1 MKKIYLF
8 AAIAA
13 LFAVACTTDD
23 SRDVEGLPIVE
34 DQIFVS
40 FEDQS
45 DTRIQLN
52 EAQKTVWT
60 KDDMVSVFYRSNGNQ
75 KWQYQGE
82 TGEREGV
89 LKRVAYTEGSQELS
103 DIVVVY
109 PYNENYYINP
119 KTGNVQAYLPA
130 VQTYIKESYGIDGNI
145 MVSQSEYNQV
155 SLKSVCG
162 WLKIQLTGNGEKV
175 QSIKINGNNGEQ
187 VAGEIYINSADAT
200 SVLASEMGKA
210 DDNENGVGGNL
221 VFEDTILTEVTLNC
235 SQGVTLSSEVTAFYI
250 ALPPQKF
257 EKGLT
262 MEILTNSGYL
272 TKSTDNEIVINRNA
286 IRPMEKC
293 EFIVSK
299 PKHNEIWYTNGST
312 TEATTTAYMT
322 QPNAFGEA
330 SIQSNTY
337 DTTKDCWVI
346 TFDKDLTTIG
356 YSVFCECSNLTSVT
370 IPDSVTKIE
379 VGAFSGCS
387 SLASVIIP
395 DSVTEIGQSAFYGCS
410 NLTSVTIG
418 DSVTTIG
425 NDAFSNCK
433 SLTSV
438 TIPDSVTKI
447 GRYVFSSCSSLASVI
462 IGDSVTKIE
471 IFAFYRCSSLTSV
484 TIGNSVTTIGNDAFR
499 ECSSLTSVTIP
510 DSVTIIGPD
519 AFYRCSSLTS
529 VTIGNSVTTIGQS
542 AFFDCSSLTSVI
554 IPDSVTTIGNIAF
567 DKCNNLTDVT
577 IGKSVTTIGGSAFKR
592 CYNLQNVYIL
602 AETPPTLG
610 SSVFPTH
617 KFSISVPDVALEKY
631 LESDWREY
639 ILQPFVDVE
648 MVNISASDAI
658 VGWSVTNWKDYA
670 TDFANAWTIVLKK
683 GNDLVVS
690 WNIPA
695 NSDIWSNYAYKGCR
709 FILTGLDADTEY
721 TVSVKD
727 VSTGHTSDTLT
738 FKTEASKVVTMPE
751 TTANPGDVILY
762 EDFSD
767 LFITADISRGAAGYS
782 YDYRNLMDSKE
793 WIAKGDDPVAND
805 VDGRGCYLVDP
816 SVEVGMFNTI
826 KKYIATTRLN
836 TWGMMSEEDTKGA
849 ICARAGYVK
858 IGASAKCAWLVTP
871 EINCVQ
877 QYAKVKLSF
886 DAAVHDAYPED
897 TSNGL
902 DPNSIIVELLN
913 GCTQLSN
920 AENSFVRP
928 SNRIPVSTLNLTDTW
943 TRYTID
949 IDNIKNG
956 DRIAIGGNRNGVP
969 GQHRFYLDNIE
980 IKVVSYGDLKL
991 SAPKIIEIIPSY
1003 TNAKVTW
1010 DKVNIAEQYVVEYAN
1025 SSSPSLWTTLPATTE
1040 TEATIEGLA
1049 FDTEYSVRIKAI
1061 VGNVESMFC
1070 EPVTFKTLPKFNQ
1083 IASPKVVVTPGL
1095 GWFWI
1100 DVTHVP
1106 MATGYEVYK
1115 DGVKIDAVLVST
1127 SETNTVYR
1135 VDANLPLDTDFSYE
1149 VKSVAEGYEPSK
1161 PVAVTGKTAKIWQN
1175 TDNVGPTTL
1184 SISWTDLIPG
1194 GTNDKRAYAVQVA
1207 TDEAMTNLVYDI
1219 YCRDGQGASGVTSFS
1234 ATSWFGKSGGSNLT
1248 APTGI
1253 TVGQLQ
1259 AETTYYFRVKT
1270 VALGDVKTNGVSMN
1284 FPMGAS
1290 NWSPVFSCKTEAK
1303 HVADAKEVIFQGF
1316 DDITMQMDFINYT
1329 AGTTP
1334 LISSKKDVEN
1344 PHNFVTEDHWC
1355 VYPGTTSHLLATWGY
1370 AEKAPFVNGEEKY
1383 TADSPG
1389 NYVATAKAG
1398 SLEGWHMSDSISP
1411 HQGYI
1416 KIGAGSEKYNYIST
1430 PALNSALLS
1439 AEGTL
1444 CTFSFK
1450 ACSVVTDEPVVAVE
1464 VGHAGTFTEV
1474 KEIKLPMACTS
1485 YTDRNNYEW
1494 DGKWTTYTADV
1505 TLAPGDN
1512 VIIRCKSKRFLIDDI
1527 QIVVK

>member
-130 VQTYIKESYGIDGNI
+130 VQTYIKDSYGIDGNI

-337 DTTKDCWVI
+337 DTTKGCWVI

-356 YSVFCECSNLTSVT
+356 YSAFKECSNLTSVT
-370 IPDSVTKIE
+370 IPDSVTKIG
-379 VGAFSGCS
+379 VWA
-387 SLASVIIP
+387 
-395 DSVTEIGQSAFYGCS
+395 
-410 NLTSVTIG
+410 
-418 DSVTTIG
+418 
-425 NDAFSNCK
+425 
-433 SLTSV
+433 
-438 TIPDSVTKI
+438 
-447 GRYVFSSCSSLASVI
+447 FSSC
-462 IGDSVTKIE
+462 
-471 IFAFYRCSSLTSV
+471 R
-484 TIGNSVTTIGNDAFR
+484 
-499 ECSSLTSVTIP
+499 SLTSVTIP

-519 AFYRCSSLTS
+519 AFYYCKSLTS
-529 VTIGNSVTTIGQS
+529 VTIGNSVTTIGDAAFRECSSLTSVTIPDSVTKIGQS
-542 AFFDCSSLTSVI
+542 AFFDCSSLTSVTIGKGVTTIGQSAFYGCSNLTSVI
-554 IPDSVTTIGNIAF
+554 IPDSVTTIGNTAF

-577 IGKSVTTIGGSAFKR
+577 IGKSVTTIGSSAFKR

-767 LFITADISRGAAGYS
+767 LFITADYSRGAAGYS
-782 YDYRNLMDSKE
+782 YDNRNLMDSKE

-836 TWGMMSEEDTKGA
+836 TWGMMSEDDTNGA
-849 ICARAGYVK
+849 VCARAGYVK

-902 DPNSIIVELLN
+902 DPNTIIVELLN

-991 SAPKIIEIIPSY
+991 SAPKNIEIIPSY

-1070 EPVTFKTLPKFNQ
+1070 EPVPFKTLAEIKK
-1083 IASPKVVVTPGL
+1083 IATPEVKAVPGF

-1115 DGVKIDAVLVST
+1115 DGVKVDATLVST

-1149 VKSVAEGYEPSK
+1149 V
-1161 PVAVTGKTAKIWQN
+1161 
-1175 TDNVGPTTL
+1175 
-1184 SISWTDLIPG
+1184 
-1194 GTNDKRAYAVQVA
+1194 
-1207 TDEAMTNLVYDI
+1207 
-1219 YCRDGQGASGVTSFS
+1219 
-1234 ATSWFGKSGGSNLT
+1234 
-1248 APTGI
+1248 
-1253 TVGQLQ
+1253 
-1259 AETTYYFRVKT
+1259 
-1270 VALGDVKTNGVSMN
+1270 
-1284 FPMGAS
+1284 
-1290 NWSPVFSCKTEAK
+1290 
-1303 HVADAKEVIFQGF
+1303 
-1316 DDITMQMDFINYT
+1316 
-1329 AGTTP
+1329 
-1334 LISSKKDVEN
+1334 
-1344 PHNFVTEDHWC
+1344 
-1355 VYPGTTSHLLATWGY
+1355 
-1370 AEKAPFVNGEEKY
+1370 
-1383 TADSPG
+1383 
-1389 NYVATAKAG
+1389 
-1398 SLEGWHMSDSISP
+1398 
-1411 HQGYI
+1411 
-1416 KIGAGSEKYNYIST
+1416 
-1430 PALNSALLS
+1430 
-1439 AEGTL
+1439 
-1444 CTFSFK
+1444 
-1450 ACSVVTDEPVVAVE
+1450 
-1464 VGHAGTFTEV
+1464 
-1474 KEIKLPMACTS
+1474 
-1485 YTDRNNYEW
+1485 
-1494 DGKWTTYTADV
+1494 
-1505 TLAPGDN
+1505 
-1512 VIIRCKSKRFLIDDI
+1512 
-1527 QIVVK
+1527 